1 MKTRFFIFTLFI
13 LFSFNL
19 LAEKEVVFPKISK
32 GNTEYWYVIK
42 SLGIKAKKEET
53 WGYNKGTFVNNQGNT
68 DVILSAN
75 NNNTGLATVHSWT
88 SNHISK
94 WKFIQGEKS
103 EEYAIICSDKE
114 SQLYLQPNLTLS
126 KKEYDKWKIDRD
138 TGYGEG
144 TFLIY
149 QEEEGV
155 KKCIDQNSSTVEL
168 SNLQSLNSP
177 FWTFL
182 TPPQKI
188 KVTTTNDTTWYAL
201 RNLNIDE
208 RKDKFLETQKIKN
221 NNFLVGKKI
230 PKQLWAFIKESDGY
244 KLLNN
249 KGQYL
254 SFQTVIGDK
263 ITTVSESEK
272 ATILNYSQVYTNE
285 NAGYKLYVGDKE
297 KPKFVL
303 HLKDASNF
311 FSVMGNWLL
320 WDMASCWNI
329 VDEKDLTESVQQLF
343 DEKYNECNN
352 FWLKMNSILLDS
364 KEKFQ
369 SNLNKVSQ
377 YTKGKS
383 SLKQL
388 VKGFELLDNSI
399 YEYRK
404 GFDVSKYTSTENQ
417 PKWYY
422 IETANIK
429 VPYLKGFVMST
440 RRLYQG
446 HITLAKKSV
455 TNSQIWRF
463 EKLEGKNLVKIINKA
478 NGKMLKKDG
487 ILADEGDV
495 FELLPMIDG
504 TFNIAF
510 PNYIPLAITTGGV
523 GNFMG
528 GVGSLAAWRILPIES
543 FDGGQSL

>member
-1 MKTRFFIFTLFI
+1 MRIRFFTL
-13 LFSFNL
+13 LFSL
-19 LAEKEVVFPKISK
+19 LVISLFAKAEETFPKISK
-32 GNTEYWYVIK
+32 ENTEYWYVIK
-42 SLGIKAKKEET
+42 SLGIKAQKEED
-53 WGYNKGTFVNNQGNT
+53 WGYNKGMFVNNQGNT
-68 DVILSAN
+68 DVVLSAN
-75 NNNTGLATVHSWT
+75 INNTGLETIHSWT
-88 SNHISK
+88 SSHISK
-94 WKFIQGEKS
+94 WKFIQGNKS
-103 EEYAIICSDKE
+103 GEYAIICSNKDSK
-114 SQLYLQPNLTLS
+114 LYLQPNLTLS
-126 KKEYDKWKIDRD
+126 KNKYTKWKIDKD
-138 TGYGEG
+138 TGYGKG

-155 KKCIDQNSSTVEL
+155 KKCIDQNSLTVEL

-188 KVTTTNDTTWYAL
+188 KATTTNDTTWYAL

-221 NNFLVGKKI
+221 HNFLVGKKT

-254 SFQTVIGDK
+254 SFQTIFGDK
-263 ITTVSESEK
+263 ITTVSEPEK
-272 ATILNYSQVYTNE
+272 AAILDYSQVYTNE

-311 FSVMGNWLL
+311 FSVMGSWLL
-320 WDMASCWNI
+320 WDMSSCWDI
-329 VDEKDLTESVQQLF
+329 VDEKDLTESVLQLF
-343 DEKYNECNN
+343 VEKYNECNN
-352 FWLKMNSILLDS
+352 LWLKMNPIFLNS
-364 KEKFQ
+364 KEKLQ
-369 SNLNKVSQ
+369 SNLNKVAQ

-383 SLKQL
+383 SFKQL
-388 VKGFELLDNSI
+388 VKALELLDNSI

-404 GFDVSKYTSTENQ
+404 GFDVSQYTSIESQ

-429 VPYLKGFVMST
+429 LPYLKGFVMST
-440 RRLYQG
+440 HGLYQG
-446 HITLAKKSV
+446 HITLSKKSV
-455 TNSQIWRF
+455 TNSQMWRF
-463 EKLEGKNLVKIINKA
+463 EKLEGKNLVRIINKA
-478 NGKMLKKDG
+478 DGRMLKKDG
-487 ILADEGDV
+487 ILADEGDG

-504 TFNIAF
+504 TFNITF